1 MENKC
6 VCCGADIPEGW
17 QVCPNCD
24 LVYRP
29 IEAQGAKIYN
39 KLVRDKIPE
48 IIAGQGKSCITRTLG
63 KCDYLI
69 ALYAKLQ
76 EEVNE
81 YLESGDIEELAD
93 IEEVLRAILAAKNIS
108 YKRFD
113 KIRKAKA
120 RQRGGFK
127 KRVCLVSVSKKER
140 VRCRQW
146 V

>member
-1 MENKC
+1 ME
-6 VCCGADIPEGW
+6 
-17 QVCPNCD
+17 
-24 LVYRP
+24 
-29 IEAQGAKIYN
+29 YN

-48 IIAGQGKSCITRTLG
+48 IIAKQGNSCITRTLS
-63 KCDYLI
+63 KADYLI
-69 ALYAKLQ
+69 SLYAKLQ
-76 EEVNE
+76 EELNE

-120 RQRGGFK
+120 RRRGGFK
-127 KRVCLVSVSKKER
+127 KRVCLVSVSDKKR

-146 V
+146 I